1 MSTTPPPHRPAG
13 SGARAGAHTRAERV
27 LARRRAVRRR
37 RLVVAGA
44 VLAVLAGTLTT
55 AVALSGGARVTQRR
69 HVVARASSRGRVRTD
84 GAAHPASSARS
95 SAGEPTAVGLRIVE
109 FIDRSRVIRFAN
121 RAAQPRTLVTEV
133 RYPAFGRSGA
143 NDLRDA
149 PARPG
154 PYPLVIFGHGFAV
167 TPAPYALLLDAWARA
182 GYVVAAPVF
191 PLGNARAPGGP
202 NEADLVNQPADVRFV
217 ITQMLAES
225 TRTGGPLSGLIARRS
240 IAVTGQSDGGDTA
253 LAVAYDPALHDNRV
267 NAAIILSGA
276 EIPQLGPFAFP
287 GHGPPLLATQ
297 GSADTINQPSATNEF
312 FTQAPR
318 PKYLLTLI
326 GATHLP
332 PYTDGQPQLGIVER
346 VTVAFLDHYLKR
358 RSGALAEMLRAARVP
373 GVATLLSDR

>member
-1 MSTTPPPHRPAG
+1 M
-13 SGARAGAHTRAERV
+13 
-27 LARRRAVRRR
+27 
-37 RLVVAGA
+37 
-44 VLAVLAGTLTT
+44 
-55 AVALSGGARVTQRR
+55 
-69 HVVARASSRGRVRTD
+69 
-84 GAAHPASSARS
+84 
-95 SAGEPTAVGLRIVE
+95 
-109 FIDRSRVIRFAN
+109 
-121 RAAQPRTLVTEV
+121 TEV

-149 PARPG
+149 RARPG
-154 PYPLVIFGHGFAV
+154 TYPLVIFGHGFAV
-167 TPAPYALLLDAWARA
+167 TPAPYAQLLDAWARA

-225 TRTGGPLSGLIARRS
+225 TRAGGPLSGLIARRS

-253 LAVAYDPALHDNRV
+253 LAVAYDPALHDGRV

-287 GHGPPLLATQ
+287 RRGPPLLATQ
-297 GSADTINQPSATNEF
+297 GTADTINQPSATSQF
-312 FTQAPR
+312 FTQAPL

-332 PYTDGQPQLGIVER
+332 PYTDGEPQLGIVER
-346 VTVAFLDHYLKR
+346 VTVAFLDYYLKR
-358 RSGALAEMLRAARVP
+358 RSGALPEMLRAARVP
-373 GVATLLSDR
+373 GVATLTTDR